1 MSGQCELCSNV
12 HSIRVFPCLYHCKKM
27 LCIEHLSEH
36 EQWMAKQ
43 SQLGKLWENFQGIF
57 QEKKVEE
64 QLSKLQMKLENY
76 RKLKEDIEN
85 FLSSKDFHQ
94 SNECQRAIE
103 MIEKAIEE
111 ETIPKNTPLKIERE
125 SNNHE
130 EDRDLTGFFSSAS
143 LSSSI
148 TTNEGK
154 RKCLNQS

>member
-36 EQWMAKQ
+36 EQLMEKQ
-43 SQLGKLWENFQGIF
+43 CQLGKLWENFQGIF
-57 QEKKVEE
+57 QEKKIEE
-64 QLSKLQMKLENY
+64 QLIKLQMKLENY

-85 FLSSKDFHQ
+85 FLSGDQ
-94 SNECQRAIE
+94 SNEYQQAIE

-111 ETIPKNTPLKIERE
+111 ETMPEKNSHLKIA
-125 SNNHE
+125 NNHE
-130 EDRDLTGFFSSAS
+130 EDRDITGFFSSAS

-154 RKCLNQS
+154 RK